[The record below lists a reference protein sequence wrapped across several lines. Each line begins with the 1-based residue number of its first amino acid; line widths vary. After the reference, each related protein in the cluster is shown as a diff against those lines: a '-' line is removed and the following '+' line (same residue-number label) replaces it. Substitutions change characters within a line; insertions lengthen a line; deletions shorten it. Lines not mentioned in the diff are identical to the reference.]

1 MAVAAA
7 GALAVPASA
16 VGEANGISGAASPDD
31 NGTSGAASPDDSSAG
46 TPSDTDLTQAVP
58 VSQSVQAPLFPA
70 SDSDTLAPGARLG
83 FGDETGT
90 LAEDGP
96 RSDEFFLGAIAGAP
110 VARATTRVPPE
121 RRDIVQPEKESRGAR
136 RRRLGIP
143 RRVTFRVI
151 GFLLLFAGIVV
162 AAYFVVRWYA
172 YDNWIVTTD
181 GQQIVVKQGQPGGV
195 LWFHP
200 RVVDRTR
207 HTTNQIPPAA
217 VGPVKAGV
225 QEGSL
230 QAAQRYVQN
239 LVAEAPTT
247 TTTTSTSTSTTS
259 TTAAPSN
266 AANGATT
273 TSTTA
278 PGGAR

>member
-1 MAVAAA
+1 
-7 GALAVPASA
+7 
-16 VGEANGISGAASPDD
+16 
-31 NGTSGAASPDDSSAG
+31 
-46 TPSDTDLTQAVP
+46 
-58 VSQSVQAPLFPA
+58 
-70 SDSDTLAPGARLG
+70 
-83 FGDETGT
+83 
-90 LAEDGP
+90 
-96 RSDEFFLGAIAGAP
+96 
-110 VARATTRVPPE
+110 
-121 RRDIVQPEKESRGAR
+121 VQPEEESRGAR

-200 RVVDRTR
+200 KVVDRTG
-207 HTTNQIPPAA
+207 HTTSQIPRAA
-217 VGPVKAGV
+217 VGPVTAGV

-230 QAAQRYVQN
+230 HAAQNYVQN
-239 LVAEAPTT
+239 LVNEVPTTTT
-247 TTTTSTSTSTTS
+247 TTTTSTST
-259 TTAAPSN
+259 TAPGN
-266 AANGATT
+266 AANGATTT

-278 PGGAR
+278 PGGGR